1 MTGSH
6 AAPYGSAD
14 GIPPSLLRQ
23 EEPLH
28 VRRHTVLRTPPYPG
42 KPLAAAAPALI
53 HPLLPAAGSGY
64 GESGDGA
71 VLHPLLS
78 LVVDEA
84 KPVVPRTEERPIRN
98 IIHIHLPSGQGR
110 VAPFFPYPQLSISAI
125 SSSSHS
131 SQPGTPTL
139 SSSWPKPPSGCA
151 TFTLTLAPHPSHEE
165 SVMSMP

>member
-1 MTGSH
+1 MTGSP

-14 GIPPSLLRQ
+14 GISPSLRRQ

-42 KPLAAAAPALI
+42 KPLAAAAPTLI
-53 HPLLPAAGSGY
+53 PSLLSAAGTGY

-71 VLHPLLS
+71 VLHPLPS

-84 KPVVPRTEERPIRN
+84 ELVIPRTEERTIRN

-110 VAPFFPYPQLSISAI
+110 NAPLFPCPQLSISAV

-131 SQPGTPTL
+131 SEPGTPTL
-139 SSSWPKPPSGCA
+139 SFSWPKPPSGCA
-151 TFTLTLAPHPSHEE
+151 TFTLSLAPHPSHEE